1 VTPATR
7 FGLAS
12 VTKMFTAVA
21 VADQVNAGVLSLDD
35 RVVDLL
41 PPGSRPSTLHAD
53 VALSHLLLHTSG
65 IADYAEEDEDTP
77 GYVEDYASLWV
88 DRPSYS
94 MLRPIDFLPLFGDR
108 PPYRP
113 PGERWQYSNAGYVLL
128 GIVLE
133 HVTGRA
139 YVDLVQERV
148 FDRAGMTSTG
158 FLRLDEPH
166 PDVAVAYL
174 DPQVPGG
181 PRRTNIYSVPVIGGA
196 DGGAMSTPRD
206 LSRFLDR
213 VADGSLMGPLT
224 DEMLDPREDIGE
236 GNRHA
241 YGFFHDDAGAYGH
254 GGGDP
259 GVSCVAD
266 RFPAD
271 EANLVALCNVEGWLA
286 DLYGAVLRTRREAA
300 SESGTTTATP
310 ILISP
315 PSSTRKI
322 DPPRR
327 RSASWAPRPRVSSR
341 SLQGAATRTT
351 SSSTSPMRSRS
362 PGVRGTSPCDRVR
375 LRRVPAASIG
385 APKTSA
391 ASASAVADCTLT
403 CRCRVPW

>member
-1 VTPATR
+1 VTCVTTPWQDLDASLADQAAERDASGSVLLIRRGEVLFEGCYGLADRACGVPVTPATR

-21 VADQVNAGVLSLDD
+21 VADQVNAGVLSLGD

-41 PPGSRPSTLHAD
+41 PLGSRPSTLHAD

-174 DPQVPGG
+174 DPEVPGG
-181 PRRTNIYSVPVIGGA
+181 PRRTNVYSVPVIGGA
-196 DGGAMSTPRD
+196 DGGALSTPRD

-224 DEMLDPREDIGE
+224 EVMLDPREDIGG

-266 RFPAD
+266 RFAAEDAD
-271 EANLVALCNVEGWLA
+271 LVALCNVEGWLA
-286 DLYGAVLRTRREAA
+286 DLYGAVLRTWREAA
-300 SESGTTTATP
+300 S
-310 ILISP
+310 
-315 PSSTRKI
+315 
-322 DPPRR
+322 
-327 RSASWAPRPRVSSR
+327 
-341 SLQGAATRTT
+341 
-351 SSSTSPMRSRS
+351 
-362 PGVRGTSPCDRVR
+362 
-375 LRRVPAASIG
+375 
-385 APKTSA
+385 
-391 ASASAVADCTLT
+391 
-403 CRCRVPW
+403 